1 MSVFGSCIII
11 IMLFF
16 GLRKKNNSVL
26 TMKLKWSMPTHSASR
41 KKSRRSRLGNKKVK
55 REQDQDG

>member
-16 GLRKKNNSVL
+16 ASGEKKNNSVL
-26 TMKLKWSMPTHSASR
+26 TTKLKWSMPTHSASR
-41 KKSRRSRLGNKKVK
+41 KKAGGP
-55 REQDQDG
+55 D